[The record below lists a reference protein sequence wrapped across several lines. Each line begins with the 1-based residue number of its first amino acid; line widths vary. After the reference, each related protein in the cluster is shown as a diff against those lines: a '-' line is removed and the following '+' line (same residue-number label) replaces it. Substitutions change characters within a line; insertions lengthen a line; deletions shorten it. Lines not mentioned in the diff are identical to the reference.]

1 MTDFEWD
8 EAKNRANQAKHG
20 VSFQSAQYAFA
31 DPKRVIAED
40 LGHGK
45 VEPRYYC
52 FGRVRKGI
60 VTVCFTHRHKKIRI
74 FAAGYW
80 RKGKEILN
88 NGSNGSVYRR

>member
-20 VSFQSAQYAFA
+20 VSFQKAQYAFA

-40 LGHGK
+40 LDHSK
-45 VEPRYYC
+45 VEHRYYC

-60 VTVCFTHRHKKIRI
+60 LTVCFTYRSQKIRI

-80 RKGKEILN
+80 LKGKELYEEENQIH
-88 NGSNGSVYRR
+88 G